1 MTEFMTM
8 TEFMK
13 WLIRKNEANI
23 RHAQERRDDEALKR
37 LDETRQHLCAELR
50 AVELAEQTGAMFKE
64 DKEIMEENT

>member
-1 MTEFMTM
+1 MAEFMTM

-50 AVELAEQTGAMFKE
+50 AMELAEQIGAMFKADE
-64 DKEIMEENT
+64 EVKEENT

>member
-1 MTEFMTM
+1 MAEFMTM

-50 AVELAEQTGAMFKE
+50 AMELAEKIGAMFGE
-64 DKEIMEENT
+64 DERP

>member
-8 TEFMK
+8 TEFLQ

-50 AVELAEQTGAMFKE
+50 AVELAEQIGAMFGE
-64 DKEIMEENT
+64 DMADGQ